1 MARSASLGAA
11 KTETA
16 ENRPLA
22 SQLSVSIDLRAG
34 QFDRDEESRLRIV
47 SPERRSSGA
56 STRLAPRVPPLTLV
70 RRVTPPAFAPRG
82 RMRRMAT
89 VKLTTPVDEAT
100 IRSLHVGDTVSISG
114 RLYTGRDAVHHRLH
128 SGVKPPVDLEGQ
140 IIYHC
145 GPVMVKEGDQWV
157 CKAAGPTTSS
167 REEPYEWEVMRD
179 YKIRGV
185 IGKGGMGP
193 KTLEACQEY
202 GAVYLHAIGGAAQV
216 CAASIKRV
224 DGVDWMDLGSPEAI
238 WHLWVEDFMAIV
250 TMDSHGQSLH
260 KQVFEESRER
270 LSQLKA

>member
-1 MARSASLGAA
+1 
-11 KTETA
+11 
-16 ENRPLA
+16 
-22 SQLSVSIDLRAG
+22 
-34 QFDRDEESRLRIV
+34 
-47 SPERRSSGA
+47 
-56 STRLAPRVPPLTLV
+56 
-70 RRVTPPAFAPRG
+70 
-82 RMRRMAT
+82 MAT

-193 KTLEACQEY
+193 KTLEACKEY